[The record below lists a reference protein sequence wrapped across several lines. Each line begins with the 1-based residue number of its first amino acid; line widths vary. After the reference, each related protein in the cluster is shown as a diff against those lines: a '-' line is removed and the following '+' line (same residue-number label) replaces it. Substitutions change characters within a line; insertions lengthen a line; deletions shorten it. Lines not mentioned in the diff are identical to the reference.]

1 MDMRLGYFGLGLY
14 DQMKISEIDK
24 LLKIIDQIE
33 E

>member
-1 MDMRLGYFGLGLY
+1 MDMRLGYFELGLH
-14 DQMKISEIDK
+14 DQMKIPEVDK